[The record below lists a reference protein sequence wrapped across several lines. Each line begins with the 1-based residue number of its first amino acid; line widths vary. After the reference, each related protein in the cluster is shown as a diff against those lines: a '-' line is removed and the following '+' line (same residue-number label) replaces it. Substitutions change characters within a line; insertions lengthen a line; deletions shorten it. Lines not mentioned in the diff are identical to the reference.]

1 MFSFLRFNCKNN
13 VNLKITR
20 NLNFGGMCCLQKGIV
35 RAKFTK
41 ILAGFDDVHYERSFA
56 TGENI
61 KLV

>member
-1 MFSFLRFNCKNN
+1 MNN
-13 VNLKITR
+13 VDLVKFSTSKLI
-20 NLNFGGMCCLQKGIV
+20 LGYVILQKGIV

-41 ILAGFDDVHYERSFA
+41 ILAGFDDVHYERSYA